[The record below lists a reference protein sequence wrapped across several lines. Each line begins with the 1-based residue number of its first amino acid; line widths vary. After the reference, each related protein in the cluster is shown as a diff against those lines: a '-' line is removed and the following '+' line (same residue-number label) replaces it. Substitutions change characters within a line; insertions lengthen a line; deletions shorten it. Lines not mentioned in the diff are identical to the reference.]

1 MRVSG
6 TMRKAEE
13 EAIARARREI
23 VRVRGA
29 EEEGVLG
36 ELVGMGEDPVVNEK
50 EEEEDVGMGD
60 SEED

>member
-1 MRVSG
+1 
-6 TMRKAEE
+6 MRKAEE

-23 VRVRGA
+23 VRARGA

-36 ELVGMGEDPVVNEK
+36 GLVGMGEDPVVNEK
-50 EEEEDVGMGD
+50 EEEEEEDVGMGD

>member
-1 MRVSG
+1 
-6 TMRKAEE
+6 MRKAEE

-50 EEEEDVGMGD
+50 EEEEEEEEDVGMGD